1 MRFIGEKLHIAPENL
16 PLLLVIY
23 FAFFTSGT
31 MTTMVGAVL
40 PLMIDE
46 YHLSYELSGLVI
58 SAHQIGNLAAVLIA
72 GFLPYAIGRKNSTV
86 LLYSGIGLGA
96 ILMTLTGSPLALLVA
111 FAAQGIG
118 RGTTSNICNVVIS
131 EFSANKSAALNLLHA
146 VFAVGALCAPVLV
159 MLFVSIGG
167 IGWRGAQWLLAA
179 MSIIVLVLLW
189 NSTLSS
195 TPTLRRPDG
204 SRTFLKSVPY
214 WMNVGILFFYLCA
227 EASIIGWLVTYFRDS
242 GIMST
247 ALAQSTASIMWIMIM
262 VGRLATAAVPMNVN
276 RTRLLLGMGM
286 TMLGFFV
293 LMISTRDI
301 TWIMIGLMG
310 IGLSM
315 AGIYP
320 TTVSTLSPEDAS
332 STVAMGTLIAT
343 ATIGG
348 ILMPGIVGV
357 VAQRAGIAGG
367 VASITISIVLMLLV
381 IVAKAYMS
389 RTPAAA

>member
-31 MTTMVGAVL
+31 MTTMMGAVL

-46 YHLSYELSGLVI
+46 YHMSYELSGLVI
-58 SAHQIGNLAAVLIA
+58 SAHQIGNLSALLIA
-72 GFLPYAIGRKNSTV
+72 GFLPYAIGRKKSTV
-86 LLYSGIGLGA
+86 LLYSGIGIGA
-96 ILMTLTGSPLALLVA
+96 VLMTLTGSPIALLAA

-118 RGTTSNICNVVIS
+118 RGTSSNICNVVIS
-131 EFSANKSAALNLLHA
+131 DFSANKSAALNLLHA
-146 VFAVGALCAPVLV
+146 VFAVGALLAPVLV
-159 MLFVSIGG
+159 MVAVNIEG

-179 MSIIVLVLLW
+179 MTGIVLIFLW
-189 NSTLSS
+189 NSNLSS
-195 TPTLRRPDG
+195 TPTVKRTDG
-204 SRTFLKSVPY
+204 SRTFLNSVPY
-214 WMNVGILFFYLCA
+214 WMNVGVLFFYLCA

-247 ALAQSTASIMWIMIM
+247 TLAQSTASIMWIMIM
-262 VGRLATAAVPMNVN
+262 AGRLATAAVPMQVN
-276 RTRLLLGMGM
+276 RNRLLLCMGVA
-286 TMLGFFV
+286 MLGFFV

-301 TWIMIGLMG
+301 LWIMVGLVG

-320 TTVSTLSPEDAS
+320 TTVSTLSPRDAS

-348 ILMPGIVGV
+348 ILMPVIVGI
-357 VAQRAGIAGG
+357 VAQRMGIAGG
-367 VASITISIVLMLLV
+367 IASITISIMLMLIV
-381 IVAKAYMS
+381 IAAKTCMAK
-389 RTPAAA
+389 TQATT

>member
-46 YHLSYELSGLVI
+46 YHMSYELSGLVI
-58 SAHQIGNLAAVLIA
+58 SAHQIGNLSALLIA
-72 GFLPYAIGRKNSTV
+72 GFLPYAIGRRKSAV
-86 LLYSGIGLGA
+86 YLCSGIAIGA
-96 ILMTLTGSPLALLVA
+96 VLMTLTGSPLVLLVA

-118 RGTTSNICNVVIS
+118 RGTSSNICNVVIS
-131 EFSANKSAALNLLHA
+131 DFSANKSAALNLLHA
-146 VFAVGALCAPVLV
+146 VFAVGALLAPVLV
-159 MLFVSIGG
+159 MIAVSIDAV
-167 IGWRGAQWLLAA
+167 GWRGAQWLLAGMCA
-179 MSIIVLVLLW
+179 VVLYFLW
-189 NSTLSS
+189 NSNLSDA
-195 TPTLRRPDG
+195 PTQRRNDG

-227 EASIIGWLVTYFRDS
+227 EASIIGWLVVYFRDS

-247 ALAQSTASIMWIMIM
+247 ALAQSTATIMWIMIM
-262 VGRLATAAVPMNVN
+262 VGRVATAAVPMGVSRN
-276 RTRLLLGMGM
+276 RLLLGMGLA
-286 TMLGFFV
+286 MLGFFV
-293 LMISTRDI
+293 LMIATRDI
-301 TWIMIGLMG
+301 VWIMIGLAG
-310 IGLSM
+310 IGVSM

-320 TTVSTLSPEDAS
+320 TTVSTLAPRDAT

-348 ILMPGIVGV
+348 ILMPGVVGV
-357 VAQRAGIAGG
+357 VAQRTSIAGG
-367 VASITISIVLMLLV
+367 IATITIAILLMLLV
-381 IVAKAYMS
+381 IAAKAFFF
-389 RTPAAA
+389 RTPRTA